1 MLRHYDES
9 GVLHPERVDDVTGF
23 RWYSM
28 AQLGR
33 LHRVVALRDLG
44 FTLDQ
49 MQVVLDDDPPLDQ
62 LRGMLRLRRA
72 QLEHGLAEDE
82 ARLRR
87 VDAHLRALERS
98 NTMPTH
104 NIVVKTTDV
113 LRVAETS
120 ATAPGFG
127 SENLGPIFERLVPIV
142 LARIH
147 ESDARPHIMV
157 AWYEEPDDDGSVILH
172 AGFDIED
179 QPVVSDDQVRVVE
192 LPIVEVASVIHRGT
206 MDNIEAAY
214 ETLVRWVE
222 DSGYQLTGRSRELY
236 HQHDHTNP
244 TQNVTELQLPI
255 TT

>member
-1 MLRHYDES
+1 
-9 GVLHPERVDDVTGF
+9 
-23 RWYSM
+23 
-28 AQLGR
+28 
-33 LHRVVALRDLG
+33 
-44 FTLDQ
+44 
-49 MQVVLDDDPPLDQ
+49 
-62 LRGMLRLRRA
+62 
-72 QLEHGLAEDE
+72 
-82 ARLRR
+82 
-87 VDAHLRALERS
+87 
-98 NTMPTH
+98 MPTH

-127 SENLGPIFERLVPIV
+127 SENLGPIFERLVPMV